1 MTREEAIKHG
11 KEQLEIFGGTHRTFI
26 EMAIKALEQPAY
38 TSQIA
43 QKAYEDGKK
52 DGYVQAKLEQ
62 EPTTKNDLGVDRE
75 DAVERLNAI
84 KQLIGYDKDSEI
96 VKATQKSLDM
106 AIKAL
111 EHPEKNVV
119 AVVPCGDCISREQAL
134 KELKESAEYHAND
147 SREEA
152 LLRRDRDIIRAL
164 PSVTPQEPKTGHWM
178 KSNIGGAKV
187 CSVCNAHMGLS
198 SFKFC
203 PNCGAKMVEPQES
216 EVEDGKI
223 D

>member
-1 MTREEAIKHG
+1 MTRAEAIKILINYG
-11 KEQLEIFGGTHRTFI
+11 ENNIIARTRVGMAFD
-26 EMAIKALEQPAY
+26 MAIKSLETDEAY
-38 TSQIA
+38 QLE
-43 QKAYEDGKK
+43 YEKS
-52 DGYVQAKLEQ
+52 
-62 EPTTKNDLGVDRE
+62 TTKNDLGVDRE

-111 EHPEKNVV
+111 KHPEKNVV

-164 PSVTPQEPKTGHWM
+164 PSVTPQEPKTGHWIP
-178 KSNIGGAKV
+178 SHIPESILDECSECGFSCGAFTF
-187 CSVCNAHMGLS
+187 NY
-198 SFKFC
+198 C
-203 PNCGAKMVEPQES
+203 PNCGERMIQTTL
-216 EVEDGKI
+216 KI
-223 D
+223 

>member
-1 MTREEAIKHG
+1 MTRAEAIKILINYG
-11 KEQLEIFGGTHRTFI
+11 ENNIIARTRVGMAFD
-26 EMAIKALEQPAY
+26 MAIKSLETDEAY
-38 TSQIA
+38 QLE
-43 QKAYEDGKK
+43 YEKS
-52 DGYVQAKLEQ
+52 
-62 EPTTKNDLGVDRE
+62 TTKNDLGVDRE

-164 PSVTPQEPKTGHWM
+164 PSVTPQEPKTGHWIP
-178 KSNIGGAKV
+178 SHIPESILDECSECGFSCGAFTF
-187 CSVCNAHMGLS
+187 NY
-198 SFKFC
+198 C
-203 PNCGAKMVEPQES
+203 PNCGAKMES
-216 EVEDGKI
+216 EDKE
-223 D
+223 

>member
-1 MTREEAIKHG
+1 MTRAEAIKILINYG
-11 KEQLEIFGGTHRTFI
+11 ENNIIARTRVGMAFD
-26 EMAIKALEQPAY
+26 MAIKSLETDEAY
-38 TSQIA
+38 QLE
-43 QKAYEDGKK
+43 YEKS
-52 DGYVQAKLEQ
+52 
-62 EPTTKNDLGVDRE
+62 TTKNDLGVDRE

-164 PSVTPQEPKTGHWM
+164 PSVTPQEPKTGHWIP
-178 KSNIGGAKV
+178 SHIPESILDECSECGFSCGAFTF
-187 CSVCNAHMGLS
+187 NY
-198 SFKFC
+198 C
-203 PNCGAKMVEPQES
+203 PNCGEKMES
-216 EVEDGKI
+216 EDKE
-223 D
+223 

>member
-1 MTREEAIKHG
+1 MKISEIITDKYKLRIPPTVYYDLLADVWEVEE
-11 KEQLEIFGGTHRTFI
+11 
-26 EMAIKALEQPAY
+26 
-38 TSQIA
+38 
-43 QKAYEDGKK
+43 
-52 DGYVQAKLEQ
+52 EQ

-164 PSVTPQEPKTGHWM
+164 PSVTPQEPKTGHWIP
-178 KSNIGGAKV
+178 SHIPESILDECSECGFSCGAFTF
-187 CSVCNAHMGLS
+187 NY
-198 SFKFC
+198 C
-203 PNCGAKMVEPQES
+203 PNCGAKMES
-216 EVEDGKI
+216 EDKE
-223 D
+223 